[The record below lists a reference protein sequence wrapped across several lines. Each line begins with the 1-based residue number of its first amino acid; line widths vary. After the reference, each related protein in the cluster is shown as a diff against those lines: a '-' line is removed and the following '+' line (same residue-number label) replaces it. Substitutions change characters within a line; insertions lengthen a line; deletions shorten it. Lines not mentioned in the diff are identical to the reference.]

1 MCVFNIYFLIH
12 IELLRLNTV
21 KSLKETIYFL
31 IRSLRC
37 LVLTIRIRAL
47 ALLQSSRPINRLQQ
61 IKIYK
66 NKKTKKLCYF
76 CYNLEHVMNN

>member
-37 LVLTIRIRAL
+37 LVLTIRIRTL